1 LTESSNPKRYEPPAI
16 DLEHKNDSHTAIIEL
31 TGINKRVLEVG
42 TSTGYTSKILKNRGN
57 RIIGIEMDEEAGE
70 IAKQYCESMIVGDIE
85 ELNLDDY
92 IGPSSIDVIVL
103 GDILEH
109 LRRPDIILKKMKR
122 YLTPNGY
129 LVVSLPNIC
138 HGDILL
144 NLLNGSFCYTPVGLL
159 DETHIHFFAKKNI
172 SNIFST
178 CGYNIYDLRKMITP
192 MGATEQKI
200 DLRRIPLIL
209 QKFIKSLPD
218 SNVYQFVFKAVPSN
232 NPVNEAVSNVD
243 FNKLFIISIR
253 EYLKE
258 RVRRVFRRKSAKHRN
273 S

>member
-1 LTESSNPKRYEPPAI
+1 
-16 DLEHKNDSHTAIIEL
+16 
-31 TGINKRVLEVG
+31 
-42 TSTGYTSKILKNRGN
+42 
-57 RIIGIEMDEEAGE
+57 
-70 IAKQYCESMIVGDIE
+70 
-85 ELNLDDY
+85 
-92 IGPSSIDVIVL
+92 VL

-109 LRRPDIILKKMKR
+109 LRRPDILLKKMKR
-122 YLTPNGY
+122 YLMPNGY

-144 NLLNGSFCYTPVGLL
+144 NLLEGSFCYTSVGLL
-159 DETHIHFFAKKNI
+159 DETHIHFFARKNI
-172 SNIFST
+172 FDIFNA
-178 CGYNIYDLRKMITP
+178 CGYNIYDLRRMITAV
-192 MGATEQKI
+192 GATEQEI

-258 RVRRVFRRKSAKHRN
+258 RVRQVFRSKSAKHRSN
-273 S
+273 